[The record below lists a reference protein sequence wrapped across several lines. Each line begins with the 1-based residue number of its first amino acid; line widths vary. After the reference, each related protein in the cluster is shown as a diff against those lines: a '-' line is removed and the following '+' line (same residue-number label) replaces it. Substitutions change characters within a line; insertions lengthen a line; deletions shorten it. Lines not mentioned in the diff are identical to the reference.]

1 MQENSSAAKDRNAQE
16 ELRKLIDDVFDQLV
30 KWLKEGSDTAK
41 NPVDWPW
48 EVEIEESEDF
58 KVARAFP
65 NAMLELQVA
74 ADYPN
79 GLIRLVLDPLYPT
92 KFLNN
97 DERLKLYYSLLK
109 MNVETGLV
117 KAALVGDDDGVVF
130 VADLDPKSL
139 GKAEFNDAIEQLY
152 LAAGAFVKAVGWE
165 DEVSKIFM
173 ETVASLLLDKIEK
186 GASREE
192 IIGYLTL
199 KLKLSR
205 EEAEKIA
212 DALFA
217 EVRGEKENVQ
227 MTL

>member
-1 MQENSSAAKDRNAQE
+1 MQENSSVTEDEQR
-16 ELRKLIDDVFDQLV
+16 ELVDKVFDQLV
-30 KWLKEGSDTAK
+30 KWLREGSDTAK

-48 EVEIEESEDF
+48 EVEIEEGEDF
-58 KVARAFP
+58 KVARAFHP

-97 DERLKLYYSLLK
+97 DERLKLYYSLLR
-109 MNVETGLV
+109 MNAEAGLV

-173 ETVASLLLDKIEK
+173 EAVASLLLDKIEK

-192 IIGYLTL
+192 IIGYLTM

-205 EEAEKIA
+205 EEAERIA

-217 EVRGEKENVQ
+217 EVKGQEGRVQ

>member
-1 MQENSSAAKDRNAQE
+1 MQENSTATKDEQRG
-16 ELRKLIDDVFDQLV
+16 LIDKVFNQLV
-30 KWLKEGSDTAK
+30 KWLREGSDTAK

-48 EVEIEESEDF
+48 EVEIEEDEDF
-58 KVARAFP
+58 KVAKAFHP

-74 ADYPN
+74 ADYSS

-97 DERLKLYYSLLK
+97 DERLKLYYSLLR
-109 MNVETGLV
+109 MNAETGLV
-117 KAALVGDDDGVVF
+117 KTALVGDDDGVVF
-130 VADLDPKSL
+130 VVDLDPKSL

-165 DEVSKIFM
+165 DEVSKMFM

-192 IIGYLTL
+192 IIAYLTT
-199 KLKLSR
+199 KLRLSR
-205 EEAEKIA
+205 EEAERIA

-217 EVRGEKENVQ
+217 GAKGQERGVQ

>member
-1 MQENSSAAKDRNAQE
+1 MQENSSVTKKGQE
-16 ELRKLIDDVFDQLV
+16 ELRELIDRVFDQLV
-30 KWLKEGSDTAK
+30 KWLREGSDTAK

-58 KVARAFP
+58 RVARAFHP
-65 NAMLELQVA
+65 NAVLELQVA

-192 IIGYLTL
+192 IIGYLTT

-205 EEAEKIA
+205 EEAERIA

-217 EVRGEKENVQ
+217 EVKGQEGRVQ

>member
-1 MQENSSAAKDRNAQE
+1 MQENSPAIKNE
-16 ELRKLIDDVFDQLV
+16 EGDLRKLIDEVFDQLV
-30 KWLKEGSDTAK
+30 KWLREGDDTAK

-58 KVARAFP
+58 KVARAFHP

-173 ETVASLLLDKIEK
+173 ETVASILLDKIEK
-186 GASREE
+186 GTSREE
-192 IIGYLTL
+192 IIRYLTV

-205 EEAEKIA
+205 EEAERIA
-212 DALFA
+212 DTLFA
-217 EVRGEKENVQ
+217 EVRGQENKVQ